1 MTTTHVSASFSG
13 GRTVRP
19 TRVGKWTYTPHFAP
33 STGRESAT
41 LHDGS
46 RCIDLRYS
54 SGVLEE
60 FLRTMSG
67 IQAEFDRLARGR
79 EEFTAPAR
87 ERTGQARHV

>member
-1 MTTTHVSASFSG
+1 M
-13 GRTVRP
+13 
-19 TRVGKWTYTPHFAP
+19 
-33 STGRESAT
+33 
-41 LHDGS
+41 HDGS